1 MLFVFSILAAH
12 PAVYA
17 AATKTK
23 AGANTWIMWALIA
36 VMLVVFYF
44 LLIRP
49 QRRRAQEHDQMVT
62 KLEKGDEV
70 VTIGGIHGT
79 IKRISED
86 TIVLEVAKGVN
97 MTFARSAIARAVVV
111 QEPEEEELPAEEEY
125 EEEEYDEDLED
136 ELEEELEGEEVD
148 QEYDEDAEEYEDE
161 ESEPEPDGGKK

>member
-1 MLFVFSILAAH
+1 
-12 PAVYA
+12 
-17 AATKTK
+17 
-23 AGANTWIMWALIA
+23 
-36 VMLVVFYF
+36 
-44 LLIRP
+44 
-49 QRRRAQEHDQMVT
+49 MVT

-125 EEEEYDEDLED
+125 EEEEYDEDVED
-136 ELEEELEGEEVD
+136 ELEEELEGEEVEE
-148 QEYDEDAEEYEDE
+148 EYDEDADEYEDE
-161 ESEPEPDGGKK
+161 ESEPEPDGGKKK